1 MNRNADFCQ
10 KTNPFQSI
18 RLTNRIDSNR
28 ELEYSTGQCSVLTA
42 QVPENPPIFKPVNRG
57 CVRAK
62 PGFKF
67 PVSILHIKS
76 AQKQKAVKMLQKNLK
91 QLGLRYNTMNNPSP
105 ECN

>member
-42 QVPENPPIFKPVNRG
+42 RVPENPGNPPIFKPVNPG
-57 CVRAK
+57 CVQAK

-76 AQKQKAVKMLQKNLK
+76 AQKQKAVKMLQKIL
-91 QLGLRYNTMNNPSP
+91 NN
-105 ECN
+105 